1 MDIIYLD
8 FMKAFLILYEL
19 KSSYIGILYKFMVN
33 YLQSRTS
40 TGQFDKYFI
49 NLTSLPV
56 IRST

>member
-1 MDIIYLD
+1 
-8 FMKAFLILYEL
+8 MKAFLILYEL